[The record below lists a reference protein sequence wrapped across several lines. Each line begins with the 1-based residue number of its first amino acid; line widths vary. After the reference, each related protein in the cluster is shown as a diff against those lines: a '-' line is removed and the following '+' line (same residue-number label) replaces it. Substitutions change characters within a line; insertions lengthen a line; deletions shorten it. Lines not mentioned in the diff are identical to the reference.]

1 MHTIRA
7 VIFDLDG
14 TLLDTEDISTRA
26 TEMVLRSYTDARI
39 DWATKQQI
47 LGMRGEDWSNVA
59 PEQCLVFEDAYNG
72 VLSAIRAGMHV
83 VACPDKRLEL
93 EQFRALTP
101 HVIPSLESFDSTEW
115 IFESTKEP

>member
-47 LGMRGEDWSNVA
+47 LGMRGEDWSNV
-59 PEQCLVFEDAYNG
+59 LIRKYNLEDK
-72 VLSAIRAGMHV
+72 LSATHLVSEWEKNMGIVKKIVTKLKYHV
-83 VACPDKRLEL
+83 
-93 EQFRALTP
+93 
-101 HVIPSLESFDSTEW
+101 SLLHTLLYR
-115 IFESTKEP
+115 IAMQ